1 MKFQTHLAIS
11 IFLALVL
18 LPFVNNL
25 IIFLLVVIITGFIPD
40 IDSSRSYLGHRWY
53 FRPIQWITKHRGMLH
68 SLSFCFF
75 ICFVFAL
82 FIPVLALPFF
92 LGYGGH
98 LLADSFTDEGI
109 TPFWPSKK
117 RLEGNLKT
125 GGMVEDGIFICLC
138 IVNVLLLFWFI
149 Y

>member
-40 IDSSRSYLGHRWY
+40 IDSSRSYLAHRWY

-82 FIPVLALPFF
+82 FIPVLKIFF
-92 LGYGGH
+92 
-98 LLADSFTDEGI
+98 A
-109 TPFWPSKK
+109 
-117 RLEGNLKT
+117 R
-125 GGMVEDGIFICLC
+125 
-138 IVNVLLLFWFI
+138 
-149 Y
+149 